1 MESDVHGADV
11 YVAGQLIVER
21 KTNHDQWLEGFYQ
34 AFQNVGLQDEP
45 YFKYFDYPDFL
56 TPYSGLIQIRKYA
69 QIHGREDLQD
79 LFKEISGLTKKV
91 KEEIYR
97 LLVVEFRYFE

>member
-1 MESDVHGADV
+1 LYKKWNVG
-11 YVAGQLIVER
+11 YCKGQFLQ
-21 KTNHDQWLEGFYQ
+21 H
-34 AFQNVGLQDEP
+34 VGLQNES

-69 QIHGREDLQD
+69 ELNAYSELIDLFAEIQD
-79 LFKEISGLTKKV
+79 LTRKV
-91 KEEIYR
+91 KDEIYR